1 MNATNF
7 NLKHTLVDSQQE
19 MDTLVNKYDQAVEDL
34 IQRDQKINKLTDDL
48 LNANRESE
56 KLYQSNIEL
65 KAYDEKQKQEIF
77 DVYSSLRRK
86 EEVLRNME
94 ERLNRKI
101 SDKDD
106 HCQQLQSKLYT
117 LEQTFSKETNNMEH
131 LRRICEERSE
141 VGTNL
146 ENTLKE
152 KDN

>member
-34 IQRDQKINKLTDDL
+34 IQRDQKIGKLTDDL

-56 KLYQSNIEL
+56 KLYQSNVEL
-65 KAYDEKQKQEIF
+65 KACDEKQKQEIF

-106 HCQQLQSKLYT
+106 HC
-117 LEQTFSKETNNMEH
+117 
-131 LRRICEERSE
+131 
-141 VGTNL
+141 
-146 ENTLKE
+146 
-152 KDN
+152 